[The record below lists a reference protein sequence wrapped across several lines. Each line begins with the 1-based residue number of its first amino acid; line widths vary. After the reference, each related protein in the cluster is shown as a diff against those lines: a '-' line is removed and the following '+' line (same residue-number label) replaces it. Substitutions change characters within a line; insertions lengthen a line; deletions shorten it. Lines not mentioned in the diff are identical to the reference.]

1 MSRTIFIFSL
11 CGLRSSSLVDE
22 SELWQNDSA
31 ADSKKERL
39 KRERP
44 SKGELMAQDV
54 LGISMQQRI
63 DRMFALD
70 RLWAWG
76 FVIAL
81 WVVVIFV
88 LLEAIPYASAAVST
102 VSWIAAIVLL
112 VFNTGSIFNMVRH
125 YSHDKERI
133 YGTDIRHLDAGK

>member
-1 MSRTIFIFSL
+1 MTSESL
-11 CGLRSSSLVDE
+11 GRSASG
-22 SELWQNDSA
+22 
-31 ADSKKERL
+31 ADLSK
-39 KRERP
+39 
-44 SKGELMAQDV
+44 
-54 LGISMQQRI
+54 RI
-63 DRMFALD
+63 DAMYARD

-76 FVIAL
+76 FVVAL
-81 WVVVIFV
+81 WIVVIFV

-125 YSHDKERI
+125 YGHDKERI

>member
-1 MSRTIFIFSL
+1 MSSETSSRT
-11 CGLRSSSLVDE
+11 
-22 SELWQNDSA
+22 
-31 ADSKKERL
+31 
-39 KRERP
+39 P
-44 SKGELMAQDV
+44 SDL
-54 LGISMQQRI
+54 SRRI
-63 DRMFALD
+63 DAMYSRD

-81 WVVVIFV
+81 WIVVIFV
-88 LLEAIPYASAAVST
+88 LLQAIPYASPAVSV

-125 YSHDKERI
+125 YGHDKERI

>member
-1 MSRTIFIFSL
+1 MPSETSARTP
-11 CGLRSSSLVDE
+11 
-22 SELWQNDSA
+22 SA
-31 ADSKKERL
+31 PHNLAS
-39 KRERP
+39 
-44 SKGELMAQDV
+44 
-54 LGISMQQRI
+54 RI
-63 DRMFALD
+63 DAMYARD

-76 FVIAL
+76 FVVVL

-88 LLEAIPYASAAVST
+88 LLQAIPYASAAVST

-125 YSHDKERI
+125 YGHDKERI